1 MFKDPIA
8 QIVQLGAYT
17 SACSYWPDDGRRWVI
32 GAVTC
37 SYRLYTL
44 NQGDIRSPCLKGNSS
59 TTQQVLV
66 GDTEKAAETQPKS
79 RVSLQTWLQ
88 QQKEDT
94 RDDVALSTIKDTKKR
109 FKMVRQRLSDCQRY
123 GKESYVAEVQQL
135 LRELETLCTL
145 MQTAPPYPWS
155 KAIKAGNAAGSKVKY
170 EVDIVL
176 SQEVWHLAFSDDN
189 RRALEIEAIIE
200 LVSLL
205 HTQPLEMAHR
215 DFAQDFKDVGTVDYL
230 RKTIREHN
238 YLGDA
243 NLPGPV
249 MAVLQSPGTGKSR
262 TVLQLCTQELGLY
275 VSLET
280 KKVLS
285 IPPVDNDVNAV
296 LTSRNLLEDQ
306 ADALHTVAS
315 WLAACLDRFADF
327 CEQKMQADRME
338 IESPEHWSRFVKRVA
353 TVLNDE
359 IVPGYRALGRLAGLE
374 ASASIELN
382 PDNSMKQRAALVR
395 PALLAET
402 RNHLIRHSDQ
412 RVIPWDILPSHL
424 FYYARKLQH
433 IAQRFKRLR
442 KNQPG
447 FAFVA
452 LDHAMSLGRIRLK
465 VLRQLMQLL
474 RGHDLWVILI
484 DCDHVMVGKTV
495 EPVYSFRWLCHTE
508 YGVKVLNPFVSM
520 LPDIFVSD
528 NIEYVS
534 LIGGDTIQTHREWL
548 GYLTRMGQP
557 LWNGEYWRKPVS
569 RSGTQA
575 LGISLLPVL
584 EKLLGRFNFGQLL
597 FDGTN
602 EQMQK
607 THGAKL
613 LALIGQRVPINLIGS
628 QGKYPILRLWYS
640 GD

>member
-1 MFKDPIA
+1 
-8 QIVQLGAYT
+8 L
-17 SACSYWPDDGRRWVI
+17 
-32 GAVTC
+32 TC

-44 NQGDIRSPCLKGNSS
+44 NQGDIRSPCLQGNSS

-66 GDTEKAAETQPKS
+66 GDTEEAAETQPKNK
-79 RVSLQTWLQ
+79 VSLQTWLK

-94 RDDVALSTIKDTKKR
+94 NDDVALTKINHVRKR
-109 FKMVRQRLSDCQRY
+109 FKMVRQHLSDYRAFGMEY
-123 GKESYVAEVQQL
+123 YVADIHLL
-135 LRELETLCTL
+135 LRELEALCTAI
-145 MQTAPPYPWS
+145 QTAPPYPWS
-155 KAIKAGNAAGSKVKY
+155 RAIKAGNAAGSKVKY
-170 EVDIVL
+170 EVDVAL

-189 RRALEIEAIIE
+189 RRSLEIEAIIE
-200 LVSLL
+200 LASLL
-205 HTQPLEMAHR
+205 HTPPLEMAHR
-215 DFAQDFKDVGTVDYL
+215 DFAQDFKDVGSVDHL

-238 YLGDA
+238 HSRGAD
-243 NLPGPV
+243 LPGPV
-249 MAVLQSPGTGKSR
+249 VAVLQSPGTGKSR

-275 VSLET
+275 VSLES

-296 LTSRNLLEDQ
+296 LASRNLLEDQ

-338 IESPEHWSRFVKRVA
+338 IESPEHWSRFVKGVA

-359 IVPGYRALGRLAGLE
+359 IVPGYRALGRLAGPE

-382 PDNSMKQRAALVR
+382 PDDSMKQRAALVR

-402 RNHLIRHSDQ
+402 RNHSIRHRDQ
-412 RVIPWDILPSHL
+412 RVIPWDIMPSHL

-474 RGHDLWVILI
+474 RGLDLWVILI
-484 DCDHVMVGKTV
+484 DCDRDMVGKTV

-508 YGVKVLNPFVSM
+508 YGVKVLDPFVLM
-520 LPDIFVSD
+520 LPDILVSD
-528 NIEYVS
+528 NIVYAS

-548 GYLTRMGQP
+548 GYLTRMGRP